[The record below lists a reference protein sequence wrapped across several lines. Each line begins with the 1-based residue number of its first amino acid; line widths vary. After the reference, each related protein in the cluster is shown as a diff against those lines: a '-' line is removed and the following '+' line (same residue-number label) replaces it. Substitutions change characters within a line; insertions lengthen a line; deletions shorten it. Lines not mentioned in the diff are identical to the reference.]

1 LTKTNNSYKNI
12 LRDYLTEMEVVF
24 NDDLILK
31 ILTLLDEI
39 YSFNITTNIVGSKQ
53 KEDIFFRHILDCISI
68 FNLKPEF
75 NQESLTNKKILD
87 LGTGAGLPGLLFS
100 ILLNNSQ
107 IVLLEKQQKKVKFL
121 LSMIANLDLKN
132 TVVISSPAE
141 YLAKDKG
148 YREIFDI
155 CVGRAVSKIN
165 ILLELIIPFCK
176 INGKIFLYKSRK
188 VFLEAEK
195 NMEKLGKLGA
205 DINRIAE
212 IRVPFLDEYR
222 AILILDK
229 KTKTPDKYPRDFSII
244 KKEKRFFNKVLL

>member
-1 LTKTNNSYKNI
+1 MKTNSIYDNI
-12 LRDYLTEMEVVF
+12 LRDYLTEIKVVF
-24 NDDLILK
+24 NDISISK

-39 YSFNITTNIVGSKQ
+39 YNFNLTTNIVGSKQ
-53 KEDIFFRHILDCISI
+53 KEDIFYRHILDCISI
-68 FNLKPEF
+68 LSLKPEF
-75 NQESLTNKKILD
+75 NQEFLTGKKILD

-107 IVLLEKQQKKVKFL
+107 IVLIERHQKKVNFL
-121 LSMIANLDLKN
+121 TSMITSLDVKN
-132 TVVISSPAE
+132 TVVINSSAE
-141 YLAKDKG
+141 YLAKDKN

-188 VFLEAEK
+188 VFLEAEENK
-195 NMEKLGKLGA
+195 GKLEKLGAK
-205 DINRIAE
+205 INRIAE
-212 IRVPFLDEYR
+212 IKVPFLDEFR

-229 KTKTPDKYPRDFSII
+229 KNRTPNKYPREFSII
-244 KKEKRFFNKVLL
+244 KKEQ